1 MTNSEITI
9 YGDGTQ
15 TRSFCYV
22 SNLVD
27 GLVNLMDSKD
37 NFTGPVN
44 LGNPNEFSMN
54 ELAEIII
61 KLTKSKS
68 KISYKNLPIDDPKQR
83 QPDINL
89 AKKELNWN
97 PTIQIEEGLSRTID
111 YFKKII

>member
-1 MTNSEITI
+1 MILGFIGSGKIASSVITGI
-9 YGDGTQ
+9 
-15 TRSFCYV
+15 
-22 SNLVD
+22 
-27 GLVNLMDSKD
+27 
-37 NFTGPVN
+37 
-44 LGNPNEFSMN
+44 
-54 ELAEIII
+54 
-61 KLTKSKS
+61 SKS